1 MVISLNIKTFK
12 NNVPNLEIF
21 INNNDIVIKSNN
33 ELECLSNAAI
43 NGGRLKTKSIVNH
56 YVPLEFEHT
65 LLEDVLNPVKQK
77 YNLSDSVIGLLTAVK
92 MNKAVIINEKIEN
105 IDYIV
110 VITAGL
116 SNLIAPDIEDFHFIK
131 ESENTRYKPGTINII
146 LIFNCK
152 LTEYAMVNLII
163 TITEV
168 KSLLLNKYN
177 VRMKNGIL
185 ATGTSTDTIAIGFTD
200 KGQLIKW
207 SGFATKF
214 GQSVGK
220 SVFKTL
226 NMALIKG
233 GWI

>member
-1 MVISLNIKTFK
+1 MNIKTFK
-12 NNVPNLEIF
+12 TNIPNLEIF
-21 INNNDIVIKSNN
+21 IDTNDIVIKSNN

-43 NGGRLKTKSIVNH
+43 NGGRVKTKSIVNH
-56 YVPLEFEHT
+56 HVPLDFGYT
-65 LLEDVLNPVKQK
+65 SLEDVFTPVKQK
-77 YNLSDSVIGLLTAVK
+77 FNLSNSVIGLLTAVK
-92 MNKAVIINEKIEN
+92 MNNAVIMNEKIDD

-110 VITAGL
+110 AITAGL
-116 SNLIAPDIEDFHFIK
+116 SNLIAPDIEDVQDIK
-131 ESENTRYKPGTINII
+131 ESDNTKFKPGTINII

-152 LTEYAMVNLII
+152 FAEYAMVNLFI

-168 KSLLLNKYN
+168 KTLLLNKFN

-214 GQSVGK
+214 GQSIGK

-226 NMALIKG
+226 DMALSKG